1 VSDIDQIRAKLRSG
15 HGPAPS
21 RGRPFG
27 FGLLVL
33 AACAAAFGAV
43 LLVPRLLSLEPK
55 PVLVPLQPSAAIP
68 TFKRVEEDGAVKGGT
83 AAPAPAPPTRAPP
96 ANYEA
101 KSANEI
107 GKVADETCFRR
118 AQTRYPHESRVPRLS
133 AGGNMFV
140 VGDMD
145 HFNELLQCLLTER
158 VQRYCSGSERRMIT
172 AEIVTYFRGIQRGN
186 IVLKAVRDKADEP
199 PRNAVE
205 GRSRETRLALDPDYL
220 KSFKENFAD
229 IEVDRGVI
237 TAIEARLRD
246 GLLTKSSRD
255 EIAAA
260 AAPAL
265 RERLARI
272 EPPKSKCPDEPWWAL
287 WQ

>member
-1 VSDIDQIRAKLRSG
+1 MSDIDEIRAKLRSDYAS
-15 HGPAPS
+15 APS

-27 FGLLVL
+27 FGLLVA

-68 TFKRVEEDGAVKGGT
+68 TFKRVGEDGTAQGG
-83 AAPAPAPPTRAPP
+83 AEAPAPAPPTRAPR

-101 KSANEI
+101 KSENEI

-118 AQTRYPHESRVPRLS
+118 AHARHPHESRVPRLS
-133 AGGNMFV
+133 TGGNMFV

-172 AEIVTYFRGIQRGN
+172 AEIVSYFRGIQRGN

-199 PRNAVE
+199 PRDAAE
-205 GRSRETRLALDPDYL
+205 RRSRETRLALDPDYL
-220 KSFKENFAD
+220 KSFKEGFAD
-229 IEVDRGVI
+229 IEADRGVI

-260 AAPAL
+260 APPSL
-265 RERLARI
+265 RDRFTRI
-272 EPPKSKCPDEPWWAL
+272 EPPKSSCPEEPWWAF
-287 WQ
+287 WR